1 MLSILLSLCMLFSLA
16 PASVFAQDELEEIDE
31 CICETECSEE
41 SINNDCP
48 VCSKEGA
55 ILEDC
60 RMYVPVIEESNET
73 IINPVNENN
82 DEDFYNTVILEDETN
97 EDSNNVVLEN
107 EESSITSKDVQDL
120 IDALPDTTTINEDNA
135 EEIEA
140 QLETIDDL
148 KAELSDEELDS
159 IDFTH
164 YVEVATVLEQ
174 ILYSVQESSNQIMP
188 ASYSGRSIR
197 LGTSGISSPRVNTVR
212 DKVVHIPNSY
222 IYFGTYNNTP
232 IKWRVLDANKT
243 NAGTTNGMFLL
254 SEYLLASG
262 LAFNWV
268 VSKNN
273 VYQGSDAQG
282 WCIGFAKNRDNFSV
296 LEQSAMLGIAKNDG
310 ISAAFPKGYTW
321 GESSLTVD
329 DKMFLLS
336 VQELADYV
344 ANYDGPA
351 LNTSFLTP
359 GLSANEWL
367 LRTPCWAG
375 EHTTSFVSS
384 IVLKHGNLVLSSKS
398 SGNKA
403 SRPAFNLNL
412 DSILYT
418 STAIRSKW
426 DANVDDRLFAVNT
439 VTNIPDWK
447 ITLKDNSRNFSAYT
461 STKKLRANESL
472 TITYSGA
479 KTGDNEYVS
488 AMIVDENGDVLYYGR
503 IAQNSESGT
512 ATVTIPS
519 EMATGTYT
527 LKVFSEQCNG
537 DYKTDYGSKF
547 VNIDLK
553 IREKFSEQ
561 FNLAQGERYYFD
573 LSGLSIPGNINSYLP
588 DTSLHYV
595 PFVYTGTIDA
605 YVLKSASNKVA
616 DSSKQA
622 SETLDPNAQYGYTYD
637 HSLFMADDQ
646 ITHGVSWVGLND
658 KGFIFGK
665 SYTANGVNYT
675 LRAPT
680 VGSTNN
686 DVIPSMPDPNN
697 NEWNRILDR
706 NQDYIRNNPDI
717 PAVQLCW
724 GQDTYFRDSEI
735 RKSIRD
741 IDDYVLVSRPEFD
754 YFYYY
759 RPVLE
764 VLNPATL
771 GSNGLKVVTL
781 KLSGGKLGGSGD
793 DIKIVVKNNGTYTAP
808 SYEGLTRPDG
818 NNDTYFY
825 WLGSDGNSYIPG
837 DAVSSDVET
846 LTAKWEPL
854 KYSVTL
860 EPNGGV
866 INNSITEYIYGE
878 GVVLPSASDMT
889 KEGYTFG
896 GWYLN
901 SDFSGSPVT
910 NIGATDRGD
919 KIYYAK
925 WNINQYTITFDTDG
939 GSAVSSIT
947 QDYGSTVVKPLDPT
961 KEGYTFTGWEPEI
974 PDTVPAE
981 NMTIKAKWLDSEK
994 PSGEIKIATNSWK
1007 TLLNSISFGLFFNN
1021 SQTVS
1026 ISAVDNSNEDVKIE
1040 YLLSN
1045 SLLSITELDNQSFN
1059 LYTRPF
1065 SVNPNNEY
1073 VIYVKL
1079 TDTSNNISYIS
1090 SNGLVLDDIS
1100 PLISGVEDNK
1110 TYCEKKTVTVNDKYI
1125 SSVKVNGNDVTL
1137 DSNNS
1142 FVLGLGKHNIIVTD
1156 RSGNRSEVNVTINN
1170 GHLFGGYNF
1179 DGVDTHTRKCNIC
1192 GSSETYKCIDENRD
1206 HKCDVCNGL
1215 ISKCVD
1221 LNKNHK
1227 CDICGKTISSH
1238 KGGEATCT
1246 KKSICEICGQEYGEL
1261 SKHLNLKHIEE
1272 TKATTTSTGNK
1283 EYWYCEECDRYYS
1296 DKDGLNEISKEDTI
1310 IERLK
1315 DDNTNKDDNNV
1326 VEIEHKDSNPIIWV
1340 VVPIVGVA
1348 IISGIILV
1356 IKRVKH

>member
-1 MLSILLSLCMLFSLA
+1 MRKRMLSILLSLCMLFSLA
-16 PASVFAQDELEEIDE
+16 PASVFAQDELEETVE
-31 CICETECSEE
+31 CVCETQCSEE
-41 SINNDCP
+41 SINSDCP

-55 ILEDC
+55 TLEDC
-60 RMYVPVIEESNET
+60 GLYVPVIEE
-73 IINPVNENN
+73 VNTVEENN
-82 DEDFYNTVILEDETN
+82 NEESNNTVVLEDATN
-97 EDSNNVVLEN
+97 EDSNTVVLEN

-120 IDALPDTTTINEDNA
+120 IDALPDATTINEDNV

-140 QLETIDDL
+140 QLEAIDDL
-148 KAELSDEELDS
+148 KAELSDEELGNV
-159 IDFTH
+159 DFTR

-174 ILYSVQESSNQIMP
+174 LLYGVQETSNQIMP
-188 ASYSGRSIR
+188 ASYSGKSIR
-197 LGTSGISSPRVNTVR
+197 LGTSGIRSPKASVSR
-212 DKVVHIPNSY
+212 DKVAHIPNSY

-243 NAGTTNGMFLL
+243 NVGTTNGMFLL

-282 WCIGFAKNRDNFSV
+282 WCIGFAKNSDNFSV

-351 LNTSFLTP
+351 LKTSFLTP

-375 EHTTSFVSS
+375 EQTTSFVGS
-384 IVLKHGNLVLSSKS
+384 IVLKHGNLVLSSKA

-447 ITLKDNSRNFSAYT
+447 LTLKDSSRNFSASP
-461 STKKLRANESL
+461 STTKLRANESL

-488 AMIVDENGDVLYYGR
+488 AMIVDENDDVLYYGR
-503 IAQNSESGT
+503 IAQNSDSGT
-512 ATVTIPS
+512 ATITIPS
-519 EMATGTYT
+519 EMATGNYK
-527 LKVFSEQCNG
+527 LKVFSEQYNG

-561 FNLAQGERYYFD
+561 FTLTKGERYYFD
-573 LSGLSIPGNINSYLP
+573 LSGLNIPGRVNRYLS
-588 DTSLHYV
+588 DTSLHYM
-595 PFVYTGTIDA
+595 PFVYTGTVDA
-605 YVLKSASNKVA
+605 YVLNSASNHVA
-616 DSSKQA
+616 VSSYKA
-622 SETLDPNAQYGYTYD
+622 SETFDSNAQYGYTYD
-637 HSLFMADDQ
+637 HSLFMADDLV
-646 ITHGVSWVGLND
+646 TYRASWVDLNNE
-658 KGFIFGK
+658 GYVFGN
-665 SYTANGVNYT
+665 SYVANGIEYS

-680 VGSTNN
+680 VGSTENSIN
-686 DVIPSMPDPNN
+686 SRVSDPSN
-697 NEWNRILDR
+697 NEWNQIIDK
-706 NQDYIRNNPDI
+706 NSSYIRENLNFPG
-717 PAVQLCW
+717 VQKYW
-724 GQDTYFRDSEI
+724 GQDTFFEVSQTKKSVRYIDNKIDGRD
-735 RKSIRD
+735 D
-741 IDDYVLVSRPEFD
+741 DDYGGAH
-754 YFYYY
+754 Y

-764 VLNPATL
+764 VLNPKML
-771 GSNGLKVVTL
+771 GNDGLKAITL
-781 KLSGGKLGGSGD
+781 NLGGGKLGGSGD
-793 DIKIVVKNNGTYTAP
+793 EIKIVVKNNGRYTAP

-818 NNDTYFY
+818 NNDPYFY

-837 DAVSSDVET
+837 DPVSSDVTT

-860 EPNGGV
+860 EVNGGV
-866 INNSITEYIYGE
+866 INNNNINEYVYGE
-878 GVVLPSASDMT
+878 GATLPSASDMT
-889 KEGYTFG
+889 KEGHSFG
-896 GWYLN
+896 GWYLS
-901 SDFSGSPVT
+901 SDFSGSPAT
-910 NIGATDRGD
+910 NIYAADRGN
-919 KIYYAK
+919 KTYYAK
-925 WNINQYTITFDTDG
+925 WNVNQYTITFDTDG

-947 QDYGSTVVKPLDPT
+947 QDYGSTVVRPLDPT
-961 KEGYTFTGWEPEI
+961 RVGYTFKGWEPEI
-974 PDTVPAE
+974 PDTVLAE
-981 NMTIKAKWLDSEK
+981 NMTIKAKWLDNEK
-994 PSGEIKIATNSWK
+994 PSGEIKVATNSWK

-1065 SVNPNNEY
+1065 NVNPNNEY
-1073 VIYVKL
+1073 VIYAKL

-1090 SNGLVLDDIS
+1090 SDGLVLDDTS
-1100 PLISGVEDNK
+1100 PLISGVEGNK

-1125 SSVKVNGNDVTL
+1125 NSVKVNGNDVTL

-1142 FVLGLGKHNIIVTD
+1142 FILGYGKQNIIVTD
-1156 RSGNRSEVNVTINN
+1156 KSGNKSEVNVTINN
-1170 GHLFGGYNF
+1170 GHSFGGYNF
-1179 DGVDTHTRKCNIC
+1179 DGVDTHTRKCNVC
-1192 GSSETYKCIDENRD
+1192 GSSETYKCIDENKD
-1206 HKCDVCNGL
+1206 HTCDVCNGL
-1215 ISKCVD
+1215 ISKCID

-1238 KGGEATCT
+1238 KGGEASCT
-1246 KKSICEICGQEYGEL
+1246 SKGICEICGQEYGEL
-1261 SKHLNLKHIEE
+1261 GKHLNLKHIEE
-1272 TKATTTSTGNK
+1272 TKATSTSVGNK
-1283 EYWYCEECDRYYS
+1283 EYWYCEECNRYYS

-1310 IERLK
+1310 TERLK
-1315 DDNTNKDDNNV
+1315 DDTTTNKDDNNT
-1326 VEIEHKDSNPIIWV
+1326 IEHKDINPIIWA
-1340 VVPIVGVA
+1340 VVPVVGVA
-1348 IISGIILV
+1348 IISGIILI

>member
-16 PASVFAQDELEEIDE
+16 PASVFAQDELEETVE
-31 CICETECSEE
+31 CVCETQCSEE
-41 SINNDCP
+41 SINSDCP

-55 ILEDC
+55 TLEDC
-60 RMYVPVIEESNET
+60 GLYVPVIEE
-73 IINPVNENN
+73 VNTVEENN
-82 DEDFYNTVILEDETN
+82 NEESNNTVVLEDATN
-97 EDSNNVVLEN
+97 EDSNTVVLEN

-120 IDALPDTTTINEDNA
+120 IDALPDATTINEDNV

-140 QLETIDDL
+140 QLEAIDDL
-148 KAELSDEELDS
+148 KAELSDEELGNV
-159 IDFTH
+159 DFTR

-174 ILYSVQESSNQIMP
+174 LLYGVQETSNQIMP
-188 ASYSGRSIR
+188 ASYSGKSIR
-197 LGTSGISSPRVNTVR
+197 LGTSGIRSPKASVSR
-212 DKVVHIPNSY
+212 DKVAHIPNSY

-243 NAGTTNGMFLL
+243 NVGTTNGMFLL

-282 WCIGFAKNRDNFSV
+282 WCIGFAKNSDNFSV

-351 LNTSFLTP
+351 LKTSFLTP

-375 EHTTSFVSS
+375 EQTTSFVGS
-384 IVLKHGNLVLSSKS
+384 IVLKHGNLVLSSKA

-447 ITLKDNSRNFSAYT
+447 LTLKDSSRNFSASP
-461 STKKLRANESL
+461 STTKLRANESL

-488 AMIVDENGDVLYYGR
+488 AMIVDENDDVLYYGR
-503 IAQNSESGT
+503 IAQNSDSGT
-512 ATVTIPS
+512 ATITIPS
-519 EMATGTYT
+519 EMATGNYK
-527 LKVFSEQCNG
+527 LKVFSEQYNG

-561 FNLAQGERYYFD
+561 FTLTKGERYYFD
-573 LSGLSIPGNINSYLP
+573 LSGLNIPGRVNRYLS
-588 DTSLHYV
+588 DTSLHYM
-595 PFVYTGTIDA
+595 PFVYTGTVDA
-605 YVLKSASNKVA
+605 YVLNSASNHVA
-616 DSSKQA
+616 VSSYKA
-622 SETLDPNAQYGYTYD
+622 SETFDSNAQYGYTYD
-637 HSLFMADDQ
+637 HSLFMADDLV
-646 ITHGVSWVGLND
+646 TYRASWVDLNNE
-658 KGFIFGK
+658 GYVFGN
-665 SYTANGVNYT
+665 SYVANGIEYS

-680 VGSTNN
+680 VGSTENSIN
-686 DVIPSMPDPNN
+686 SRVSDPSN
-697 NEWNRILDR
+697 NEWNQIIDK
-706 NQDYIRNNPDI
+706 NSSYIRENLNFPG
-717 PAVQLCW
+717 VQKYW
-724 GQDTYFRDSEI
+724 GQDTFFEVSQTKKSVRYIDNKIDGRD
-735 RKSIRD
+735 D
-741 IDDYVLVSRPEFD
+741 DDYGGAH
-754 YFYYY
+754 Y

-764 VLNPATL
+764 VLNPKIL
-771 GSNGLKVVTL
+771 GSDGLKVIAL
-781 KLSGGKLGGSGD
+781 NLGGGKLGGSGD
-793 DIKIVVKNNGTYTAP
+793 DIKIVVRNNGTYTAP
-808 SYEGLTRPDG
+808 SHEGLTRPDG

-939 GSAVSSIT
+939 GNDISSIT

-974 PDTVPAE
+974 PDTIPSYD
-981 NMTIKAKWLDSEK
+981 MTIKAKWLDSEK
-994 PSGEIKIATNSWK
+994 PSGEIQVATNSWK

-1026 ISAVDNSNEDVKIE
+1026 ISAIDNSNEEVKIE

-1045 SLLSITELDNQSFN
+1045 SLLSITELDNQTFN

-1065 SVNPNNEY
+1065 NVNPNNEY
-1073 VIYVKL
+1073 VIYAKL

-1090 SNGLVLDDIS
+1090 SDGLVLDDIS
-1100 PLISGVEDNK
+1100 PVVTGIESGK
-1110 TYCEKKTVTVNDKYI
+1110 TYCEKKTVTINDKYI
-1125 SSVKVNGNDVTL
+1125 NSVKVNGNDVTL

-1142 FVLGLGKHNIIVTD
+1142 FILGYGKHNIVVID
-1156 RSGNRSEVNVTINN
+1156 KSGNKSEVSVTINN
-1170 GHLFGGYNF
+1170 GHSFGGYNF

-1192 GSSETYKCIDENRD
+1192 GSSETYKCIDENKD

-1238 KGGEATCT
+1238 KGNGASCIN
-1246 KKSICEICGQEYGEL
+1246 KAICEICGQEYGEL
-1261 SKHLNLKHIEE
+1261 GKHLNLKHIEE
-1272 TKATTTSTGNK
+1272 TKATSTSVGNK
-1283 EYWYCEECDRYYS
+1283 EYWYCEECNRYYS

-1310 IERLK
+1310 TERLK
-1315 DDNTNKDDNNV
+1315 DDTTTNKDDNNT
-1326 VEIEHKDSNPIIWV
+1326 IEHKDINPIIWA
-1340 VVPIVGVA
+1340 VVPVVGVA
-1348 IISGIILV
+1348 IISGIILI